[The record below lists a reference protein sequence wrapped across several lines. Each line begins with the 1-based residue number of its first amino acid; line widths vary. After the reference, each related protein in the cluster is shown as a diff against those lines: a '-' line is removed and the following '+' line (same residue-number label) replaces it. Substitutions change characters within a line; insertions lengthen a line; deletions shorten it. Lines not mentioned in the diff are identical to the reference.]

1 MIMSSEEKDKVWK
14 ELVSNSERR
23 VRSGEGR
30 VRSGERR
37 VRSGERRVRSVR
49 EELVSDLKL
58 FMILL
63 VFWISFVSIIEILG
77 L

>member
-23 VRSGEGR
+23 VRSSEG
-30 VRSGERR
+30 R

>member
-1 MIMSSEEKDKVWK
+1 MNEKEKEKIWEEMVERSNKRIWDVEWRKEEVVWRKEKVGWK
-14 ELVSNSERR
+14 K
-23 VRSGEGR
+23 
-30 VRSGERR
+30 
-37 VRSGERRVRSVR
+37 
-49 EELVSDLKL
+49 ELVSDLKL